1 MRTHRPGT
9 AAAAV
14 TVLAAALGGCSL
26 GPFGGEDEPKAT
38 KTFLEPMKQEA
49 AGRTVVYEV
58 RGPGTASVRYE
69 DRAPG
74 KAASDTTVRTTGA
87 VRLPWKKTVKV
98 PEGTKRITLVATSAA
113 DHSAT
118 PLACAVLVDGK
129 LAGSDSVDSSQA
141 SCTTEIPER

>member
-1 MRTHRPGT
+1 MRPPRPRT

-14 TVLAAALGGCSL
+14 AALAVTLGGCSL
-26 GPFGGEDEPKAT
+26 GPLGEEDEPEVT
-38 KTFLEPMKQEA
+38 KTFLEPMKQES

-69 DRAPG
+69 DSAPG
-74 KAASDTTVRTTGA
+74 KGSDTTLRDSGA

-98 PEGTKRITLVATSAA
+98 PEGTERITLTATSSA

-118 PLACAVLVDGK
+118 PLACTVLVDGE
-129 LAGSDSVDSSQA
+129 LASSDSVDSSQA
-141 SCTTEIPER
+141 SCTTELPEK